1 MVSMAFVGKFF
12 TIFTALT
19 TYALLG
25 NPMSPSVVFP
35 CMMFYMVVN
44 RLLLQLLPV
53 IIRVWA
59 DMIVTRKRVQV
70 NRIFLP
76 TS

>member
-35 CMMFYMVVN
+35 CMMLYMVVN